1 MSTSNKS
8 VRFIHGLGKRKSR
21 EENGCF
27 FLEGARA
34 VGELVSAGATLQTLV
49 VSQSYGN
56 HVKQGTQQA
65 EELDRLI
72 ARAGEVLLVGDQAF
86 RMLADTV
93 NPQGIGAVLTF
104 PVMPSLAEVL
114 GKASRVLILENLQD
128 PGNLGTCI
136 RTADAFGFDA
146 VLCVADC
153 VDAYNPKV
161 LRSTVGSMF
170 HIPVLR
176 IEENISTLLTSVKE
190 AHFTVY
196 GAHPRGGTKAGD
208 KSLFE
213 GKTALIIGN
222 EGAGLTEAAKR
233 GSDCLVT
240 IPMPGR
246 AESLNAGIA
255 ASVLMYEVIRR
266 KEDER

>member
-27 FLEGARA
+27 FLEGVRA
-34 VGELVSAGATLQTLV
+34 VGELVGAGAVLQTLV

-56 HVKQGTQQA
+56 HIRPGSTPA

-72 ARAGEVLLVGDQAF
+72 ARAGDVLLVGDQAF
-86 RMLADTV
+86 KYLAETV
-93 NPQGIGAVLTF
+93 SPQGIGAVLEI
-104 PVMPSLAEVL
+104 PKQPSLPAL
-114 GKASRVLILENLQD
+114 LANSDKLLILENLQD

-136 RTADAFGFDA
+136 RTADAFGFDG
-146 VLCVADC
+146 VLCTGDC

-176 IEENISTLLTSVKE
+176 VESSVGEILEQVKK

-196 GAHPRGGTKAGD
+196 GAHPRGGSKAY
-208 KSLFE
+208 SEALFR
-213 GKTALIIGN
+213 GKTAIIIGN
-222 EGAGLTEAAKR
+222 EGAGLTEMAKR
-233 GSDCLVT
+233 GSDSLVT

>member
-8 VRFIHGLGKRKSR
+8 VRFIHGLGKRKFR

-34 VGELVSAGATLQTLV
+34 VSELVSAGATLQTLV
-49 VSQSYGN
+49 VSKGYGE
-56 HVKQGTQQA
+56 HLKPGSTQA
-65 EELDRLI
+65 EEIDRLI
-72 ARAGEVLLVGDQAF
+72 ARAGDVLLVGDPVF
-86 RMLADTV
+86 RFLADTV
-93 NPQGIGAVLTF
+93 TPQGIGAVLAF
-104 PVMPSLAEVL
+104 PVMPTLSDILP
-114 GKASRVLILENLQD
+114 KATRLLILENLQD

-146 VLCVADC
+146 VLCVSDC

-161 LRSTVGSMF
+161 IRSTVGSMF
-170 HIPVLR
+170 HISVLR
-176 IEENISTLLTSVKE
+176 IETPISEFLTQVRE
-190 AHFTVY
+190 AGFTVY
-196 GAHPRGGTKAGD
+196 GAHPRGGAKAGD
-208 KSLFE
+208 DTLFSGKS
-213 GKTALIIGN
+213 AVIIGN

>member
-1 MSTSNKS
+1 
-8 VRFIHGLGKRKSR
+8 
-21 EENGCF
+21 
-27 FLEGARA
+27 
-34 VGELVSAGATLQTLV
+34 
-49 VSQSYGN
+49 
-56 HVKQGTQQA
+56 
-65 EELDRLI
+65 RLI
-72 ARAGEVLLVGDQAF
+72 ARAGDVLMVGDSAF
-86 RMLADTV
+86 RFLADTV
-93 NPQGIGAVLTF
+93 TPQGIGAVLEF
-104 PVMPSLAEVL
+104 PTMPSLSEVL
-114 GKASRVLILENLQD
+114 RKATRLLILENLQD

-146 VLCVADC
+146 VLCVSDC

-176 IEENISTLLTSVKE
+176 IEENISTLLERVKGDGF
-190 AHFTVY
+190 AVY
-196 GAHPRGGTKAGD
+196 GAHPRGGAKAGD
-208 KSLFE
+208 ESLFT
-213 GKTALIIGN
+213 GKSAVIIGN

>member
-1 MSTSNKS
+1 MKRIWFGIALLITLL
-8 VRFIHGLGKRKSR
+8 ILGLGS
-21 EENGCF
+21 
-27 FLEGARA
+27 GALMERTHLA
-34 VGELVSAGATLQTLV
+34 
-49 VSQSYGN
+49 
-56 HVKQGTQQA
+56 QA

-72 ARAGEVLLVGDQAF
+72 ARAGDVLMVGDSAF
-86 RMLADTV
+86 RFLADTV
-93 NPQGIGAVLTF
+93 TPQGIGAVLEF
-104 PVMPSLAEVL
+104 PTMPSLSEVL
-114 GKASRVLILENLQD
+114 RKATRLLILENLQD

-146 VLCVADC
+146 VLCVSDC

-176 IEENISTLLTSVKE
+176 IEENISTLLERVKGDGF
-190 AHFTVY
+190 AVY
-196 GAHPRGGTKAGD
+196 GAHPRGGAKAGD
-208 KSLFE
+208 ESLFT
-213 GKTALIIGN
+213 GKSAVIIGN

-266 KEDER
+266 KEYER

>member
-56 HVKQGTQQA
+56 HVKPGSTQA
-65 EELDRLI
+65 EELDHLLT
-72 ARAGEVLLVGDQAF
+72 RAGDVLLVGDQAF
-86 RMLADTV
+86 RFLAETV
-93 NPQGIGAVLTF
+93 NPQGIGAVLAF
-104 PVMPSLAEVL
+104 PKMPSLSDIL
-114 GKASRVLILENLQD
+114 PKSRLLILENLQD

-146 VLCVADC
+146 VLCVSDC

-176 IEENISTLLTSVKE
+176 IEENISTLLTRVKE
-190 AHFTVY
+190 AGFTVY
-196 GAHPRGGTKAGD
+196 GAHPRGGAKAGD
-208 KSLFE
+208 KRLFT
-213 GKTALIIGN
+213 GKCALIIGN

-233 GSDCLVT
+233 GSDSLVT

-266 KEDER
+266 KEDEQ

>member
-8 VRFIHGLGKRKSR
+8 VRFIHGLGKRKFR
-21 EENGCF
+21 EESRCF

-49 VSQSYGN
+49 VSASYGE
-56 HVKQGTQQA
+56 HIKPGSTQA

-72 ARAGEVLLVGDQAF
+72 ARAGDVLLVGDQAF
-86 RMLADTV
+86 RFLAETV
-93 NPQGIGAVLTF
+93 NPQGIGAVLEF
-104 PVMPSLAEVL
+104 PVMPTLETVL
-114 GKASRVLILENLQD
+114 QKSTRLLILENLQD

-161 LRSTVGSMF
+161 IRSTVGSMF

-176 IEENISTLLTSVKE
+176 IEENISTLLTRVQGQG
-190 AHFTVY
+190 FTVY

-208 KSLFE
+208 KNLFTR
-213 GKTALIIGN
+213 KTALIIGN

-240 IPMPGR
+240 IPMPGH

>member
-1 MSTSNKS
+1 M
-8 VRFIHGLGKRKSR
+8 
-21 EENGCF
+21 
-27 FLEGARA
+27 
-34 VGELVSAGATLQTLV
+34 
-49 VSQSYGN
+49 
-56 HVKQGTQQA
+56 
-65 EELDRLI
+65 
-72 ARAGEVLLVGDQAF
+72 VGDSAF
-86 RMLADTV
+86 RFLADTV
-93 NPQGIGAVLTF
+93 TPQGIGAVLEF
-104 PVMPSLAEVL
+104 PTMPSLSEVL
-114 GKASRVLILENLQD
+114 RKATRLLILENLQD

-146 VLCVADC
+146 VLCVSDC

-176 IEENISTLLTSVKE
+176 IEENISTLLERVKGDGF
-190 AHFTVY
+190 AVY
-196 GAHPRGGTKAGD
+196 GAHPRGGAKAGD
-208 KSLFE
+208 ESLFT
-213 GKTALIIGN
+213 GKSAVIIGN

>member
-8 VRFIHGLGKRKSR
+8 VRFIHGLGKRKFR
-21 EENGCF
+21 EESRCF

-34 VGELVSAGATLQTLV
+34 VGELVSAGAILQTLV

-56 HVKQGTQQA
+56 HIQPGSTQA

-72 ARAGEVLLVGDQAF
+72 ARAGDVLMVGDSAF
-86 RMLADTV
+86 RFLADTV
-93 NPQGIGAVLTF
+93 TPQGIGAVLEF
-104 PVMPSLAEVL
+104 PTMPSLSEVL
-114 GKASRVLILENLQD
+114 RKATRLLILENLQD

-146 VLCVADC
+146 VLCVSDC

-176 IEENISTLLTSVKE
+176 IEENISTLLERVKGDGF
-190 AHFTVY
+190 AVY
-196 GAHPRGGTKAGD
+196 GAHPRGGAKAGD
-208 KSLFE
+208 ESLFT
-213 GKTALIIGN
+213 GKSAVIIGN